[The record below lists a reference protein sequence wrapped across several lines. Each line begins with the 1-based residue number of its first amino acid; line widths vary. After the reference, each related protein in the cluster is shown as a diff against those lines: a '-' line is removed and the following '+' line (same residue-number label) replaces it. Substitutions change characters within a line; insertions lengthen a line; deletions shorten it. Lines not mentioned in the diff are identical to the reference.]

1 MSGKVNCVAVCG
13 EWECGILGKVYFG
26 WVEKSGHFLWM
37 GVGEGIFWVNGG
49 KPRYILGQWRYVEV
63 YLGWVGMCVDTFMG
77 GLGYVG
83 VSGDIFWVGGAEL
96 ALVRVATR
104 FSIIHLIT
112 CISNSKLNY

>member
-1 MSGKVNCVAVCG
+1 
-13 EWECGILGKVYFG
+13 
-26 WVEKSGHFLWM
+26 
-37 GVGEGIFWVNGG
+37 
-49 KPRYILGQWRYVEV
+49 
-63 YLGWVGMCVDTFMG
+63 MG

-83 VSGDIFWVGGAEL
+83 VSGGIFWVGWAEL